1 MIIRDIN
8 NQIGN
13 YLTPAQRRGILNINK
28 IIQMNQR
35 QKLRYF
41 ITEYMA
47 TFGLNTYNVRLIE
60 RAKKGYPLGASITTV
75 NKILKEDTLNPSTFA
90 IKKICKALKISYTL
104 DCGIVSINQPPA
116 LYVFDKK
123 NKVQIGRASCRERV

>member
-8 NQIGN
+8 NQIEN
-13 YLTPAQRRGILNINK
+13 ELTPAQRRGILNINK

-47 TFGLNTYNVRLIE
+47 TFGLNTYNVRLVE
-60 RAKKGYPLGASITTV
+60 RAKGGFPLGASITTV
-75 NKILKEDTLNPSTFA
+75 NKILKEDTFNPSTFT
-90 IKKICKALKISYTL
+90 IKKICDTLKIKYTI
-104 DCGIVSINQPPA
+104 DCGIIC
-116 LYVFDKK
+116 
-123 NKVQIGRASCRERV
+123 IHE